1 VLLDPEAAEPAPGA
15 LLLDG
20 ERIEA
25 RLPSQQ
31 PAPDDAERVDLEGR
45 LLAPGFVDLHH
56 HGSAIFA
63 PSGDLAAAL
72 ARDGRALA
80 RRGTTAYLP
89 TSVAWPAAQLAAHV
103 EELAAALA
111 TAPAGASR
119 PVGLHLEGPWISAAA
134 AGAQP
139 AGAIRA
145 YDPREGEAL
154 LAAAGGA
161 LRMVTL
167 APEVENAARLLE
179 LLTRSGVVAALGH
192 SAARGEQ
199 VDAAVARGAAH
210 VTHLFNA
217 MGPLHQR
224 RPGLAAAALADDR
237 LTCDLICDGA
247 HVDPRWVR
255 VAARSKQERLVLI
268 TDRVDPGAAPAGF
281 GSGALHDDGVALRL
295 RDGRLAGS
303 CVTLDRALRNA
314 LAWGAMTQLEA
325 VAACTLR
332 PARVLGME
340 AELGTL
346 RPGARA
352 DLVVLDAEGQ
362 VRETWIGGQPLRV

>member
-1 VLLDPEAAEPAPGA
+1 VLLDPEAAEPAPGS

-25 RLPSQQ
+25 RLTRGEPG
-31 PAPDDAERVDLEGR
+31 PDDAERVDLEGR

-63 PSGDLAAAL
+63 AAGELAAAL
-72 ARDGRALA
+72 ARDGLALA
-80 RRGTTAYLP
+80 RHGTTAFLP
-89 TSVAWPAAQLAAHV
+89 TSVAWPAAQLATHV
-103 EELAAALA
+103 EELAATLDAGRF
-111 TAPAGASR
+111 PAAR
-119 PVGLHLEGPWISAAA
+119 PVGIHLEGPWISPAA

-139 AGAIRA
+139 ATAIRA
-145 YDPREGEAL
+145 YEPDEGEAL

-167 APEVENAARLLE
+167 APEVENAAQLLE
-179 LLTRSGVVAALGH
+179 LLTRSRVVAALGH
-192 SAARGEQ
+192 SAAPAEQ
-199 VDAAVARGAAH
+199 VDAAVARGASH

-217 MGPLHQR
+217 MGALHQR
-224 RPGLAAAALADDR
+224 HPGLAAAALADDR
-237 LTCDLICDGA
+237 LSCDLICDGA

-255 VAARSKQERLVLI
+255 VAARSKGERLVLI
-268 TDRVDPGAAPAGF
+268 TDRVDPGVVTGGF

-295 RDGRLAGS
+295 PDGRLAGS

-314 LAWGAMTQLEA
+314 TAWSAMTQLEA

-332 PARVLGME
+332 PARVLGLE

-352 DLVVLDAEGQ
+352 DLAVLDAQGR
-362 VRETWIGGQPLRV
+362 VHETWIGGQLLTV